1 MLVVVCIDKE
11 GFSGVIL
18 PHLGLIDS
26 GVLIEIE
33 REIEKER
40 MVFQAEEAASMGIA
54 EF

>member
-33 REIEKER
+33 IEKER

>member
-33 REIEKER
+33 IEKER
-40 MVFQAEEAASMGIA
+40 MVFQAEEAASMRIA

>member
-1 MLVVVCIDKE
+1 MLVVVCMDKE

-33 REIEKER
+33 IEKER